1 MELNVKPDEKTVE
14 QIAANIFHVMPLLR
28 KRLLRLDVVQAE
40 HGIPLSHAQ
49 VLAMLSE
56 NKSMSVS
63 EISRRLGIAKP
74 NITPLVDRLIASDL
88 VDRVRDTGDRRVRVV
103 QTLQLERLLARR
115 APHQRFIVHAG
126 HNRHVFVQFRY
137 SFHKLQAPISRR
149 ALRRR
154 IYSMESVRARM
165 RAVFCVHDSRRAA

>member
-88 VDRVRDTGDRRVRVV
+88 VDRVRDTGDRRVVNVV
-103 QTLQLERLLARR
+103 IQPAGVQKLAAIQKSIANQVLEWADNMSEEDFAELAVSLES
-115 APHQRFIVHAG
+115 IT
-126 HNRHVFVQFRY
+126 
-137 SFHKLQAPISRR
+137 
-149 ALRRR
+149 R
-154 IYSMESVRARM
+154 ILTNLNT
-165 RAVFCVHDSRRAA
+165 

>member
-28 KRLLRLDVVQAE
+28 KRLLRLDVVQAQ

-88 VDRVRDTGDRRVRVV
+88 VDRVRDTGDRRVVNVV
-103 QTLQLERLLARR
+103 IQPAGVQKLA
-115 APHQRFIVHAG
+115 AIQKSIA
-126 HNRHVFVQFRY
+126 NQ
-137 SFHKLQAPISRR
+137 
-149 ALRRR
+149 
-154 IYSMESVRARM
+154 VRPWRWK
-165 RAVFCVHDSRRAA
+165 VSPVYCQI

>member
-1 MELNVKPDEKTVE
+1 MENSARPDERTVE
-14 QIAANIFHVMPLLR
+14 QIATNIFHVMPLLR

-88 VDRVRDTGDRRVRVV
+88 VDRVRDTGDRRVVNVV
-103 QTLQLERLLARR
+103 IQPAGVEKLKEIQKSIARQVRDWADNMSEDDFEELGLALDS
-115 APHQRFIVHAG
+115 IT
-126 HNRHVFVQFRY
+126 
-137 SFHKLQAPISRR
+137 
-149 ALRRR
+149 R
-154 IYSMESVRARM
+154 ILSNLKA
-165 RAVFCVHDSRRAA
+165 

>member
-88 VDRVRDTGDRRVRVV
+88 VNRVRDTGDRRVVNVV
-103 QTLQLERLLARR
+103 IQPAGVQKLAAIQKSIANQVREWADNMSEEDFAELAASLESITHILSNLKA
-115 APHQRFIVHAG
+115 
-126 HNRHVFVQFRY
+126 
-137 SFHKLQAPISRR
+137 
-149 ALRRR
+149 
-154 IYSMESVRARM
+154 
-165 RAVFCVHDSRRAA
+165 

>member
-1 MELNVKPDEKTVE
+1 MENTTRPDEQMVE
-14 QIAANIFHVMPLLR
+14 QIASNIFHVMPLLR

-63 EISRRLGIAKP
+63 EISRKLGIAKP

-88 VDRVRDTGDRRVRVV
+88 VDRVRDTGDRRVVNVV
-103 QTLQLERLLARR
+103 IQPAGIQKLAEIQKSIGNQVREW
-115 APHQRFIVHAG
+115 ANNMSEEDFNELAT
-126 HNRHVFVQFRY
+126 
-137 SFHKLQAPISRR
+137 
-149 ALRRR
+149 ALNSITR
-154 IYSMESVRARM
+154 ILSSLKA
-165 RAVFCVHDSRRAA
+165 

>member
-88 VDRVRDTGDRRVRVV
+88 VDRVRDTGDRRVVNVV
-103 QTLQLERLLARR
+103 IQPAGVQKLAAIQKSIANPVREWADNMSEEDFAELAVSLES
-115 APHQRFIVHAG
+115 IT
-126 HNRHVFVQFRY
+126 
-137 SFHKLQAPISRR
+137 
-149 ALRRR
+149 R
-154 IYSMESVRARM
+154 ILTNLNT
-165 RAVFCVHDSRRAA
+165 

>member
-28 KRLLRLDVVQAE
+28 KRLLRLDVVQAQ

-63 EISRRLGIAKP
+63 EISRRLGIA
-74 NITPLVDRLIASDL
+74 
-88 VDRVRDTGDRRVRVV
+88 
-103 QTLQLERLLARR
+103 
-115 APHQRFIVHAG
+115 
-126 HNRHVFVQFRY
+126 
-137 SFHKLQAPISRR
+137 
-149 ALRRR
+149 
-154 IYSMESVRARM
+154 
-165 RAVFCVHDSRRAA
+165 

>member
-1 MELNVKPDEKTVE
+1 MENTARPDEQMVE
-14 QIAANIFHVMPLLR
+14 QIASNIFHVMPLLR

-63 EISRRLGIAKP
+63 EISRKLGIAKP

-88 VDRVRDTGDRRVRVV
+88 VDRVRDTGDRRVVNVV
-103 QTLQLERLLARR
+103 IQPAGIQKLAEIQKSIGNQVREW
-115 APHQRFIVHAG
+115 ANNMSEEDFNELAT
-126 HNRHVFVQFRY
+126 
-137 SFHKLQAPISRR
+137 
-149 ALRRR
+149 ALNSITR
-154 IYSMESVRARM
+154 ILSSLKA
-165 RAVFCVHDSRRAA
+165 

>member
-1 MELNVKPDEKTVE
+1 MENSARPDERTVE
-14 QIAANIFHVMPLLR
+14 QIATNIFHVMPLLR

-88 VDRVRDTGDRRVRVV
+88 VDRVRDTGDRRVVNVV
-103 QTLQLERLLARR
+103 IQPAGVEKLKEIQKSIARQVRDWADNMSEDDFEELA
-115 APHQRFIVHAG
+115 
-126 HNRHVFVQFRY
+126 
-137 SFHKLQAPISRR
+137 L
-149 ALRRR
+149 ALDSITR
-154 IYSMESVRARM
+154 ILSNVKA
-165 RAVFCVHDSRRAA
+165 